1 MTPTLPEDNAKP
13 KRKTYHFYCLSY
25 ADEVGSFDPDME
37 DVGGWEHELRGT
49 TTDVPA
55 KSLPF

>member
-1 MTPTLPEDNAKP
+1 MQNV
-13 KRKTYHFYCLSY
+13 KRKTYHSYRLSY
-25 ADEVGSFDPDME
+25 AHEVGSSFDPDME

-49 TTDVPA
+49 TTDVLA